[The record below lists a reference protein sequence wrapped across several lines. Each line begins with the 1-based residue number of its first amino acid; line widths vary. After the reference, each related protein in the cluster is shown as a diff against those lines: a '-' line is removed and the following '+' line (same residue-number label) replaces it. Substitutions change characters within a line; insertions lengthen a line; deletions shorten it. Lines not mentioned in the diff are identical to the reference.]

1 MCDNFSPLEF
11 TWLPEKLQTAGYI
24 SHFVGKGHLGY
35 TTSDHL
41 PINRGYVSHVGYLGG
56 AEDYYQADFIG
67 HRPVKLP
74 GREGL
79 FVRNSDFWHDHA
91 PATDVV
97 QDCHYSTNY
106 YSRTAVSIV
115 ANHTAS
121 TPLFLDLRYQG
132 VHGPYE
138 EPPFWEQAPNAT
150 TDPDRKCGPTT
161 TCQTLRSM
169 VAVVDSG
176 IANLTLALRAKQMYD
191 NTLIIFTVR
200 ATAPFSSLCFAL
212 ERRMPLIEEMLLV
225 PGG

>member
-1 MCDNFSPLEF
+1 MCDNLSPLEF

-115 ANHTAS
+115 KNHTAS
-121 TPLFLDLRYQG
+121 TVSQRHLPPVFSATFRPFCAVSSPFFRGCRLPGAKTENPRNSCDLKALAAQPGELRVLHAQLDQ
-132 VHGPYE
+132 
-138 EPPFWEQAPNAT
+138 
-150 TDPDRKCGPTT
+150 
-161 TCQTLRSM
+161 
-169 VAVVDSG
+169 
-176 IANLTLALRAKQMYD
+176 
-191 NTLIIFTVR
+191 
-200 ATAPFSSLCFAL
+200 
-212 ERRMPLIEEMLLV
+212 
-225 PGG
+225 